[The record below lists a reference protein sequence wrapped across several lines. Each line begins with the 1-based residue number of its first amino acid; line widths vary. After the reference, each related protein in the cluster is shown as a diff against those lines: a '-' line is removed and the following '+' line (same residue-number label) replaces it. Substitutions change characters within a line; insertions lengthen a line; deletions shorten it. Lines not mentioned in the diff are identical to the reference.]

1 MIGRTHGVHA
11 EPMTFGVK
19 LALWFAELTR
29 DRERIVRARETVAV
43 GQDLGRGRDVCA
55 PRSGHRG

>member
-19 LALWFAELTR
+19 LALWFAEV
-29 DRERIVRARETVAV
+29 E
-43 GQDLGRGRDVCA
+43 RGRT
-55 PRSGHRG
+55 RLLRLET